1 MQRLMRLYGAAAADD
16 DSPSMVPRSAPTKL
30 QITAASTPS
39 PVRRGRPIGSVNG
52 SGRGRGR
59 PPKYG
64 RGLNGGARDD
74 GDEDCPPD
82 PSDAWVRQYFM
93 GCQQCG
99 IDDLGTEQQF
109 SQHFLQVH
117 NDDRPYKCQDL
128 KKEGCTSA
136 FRMRTTYKEHIRGE
150 ASSDR
155 ICCVK
160 SAKKIQFFIFR

>member
-1 MQRLMRLYGAAAADD
+1 MQRLMRLYDAEND
-16 DSPSMVPRSAPTKL
+16 DSPSMVPRSAPTDL
-30 QITAASTPS
+30 QLVPFSTPS
-39 PVRRGRPIGSVNG
+39 PARRGRPIGSVNG

-64 RGLNGGARDD
+64 QGVNGSPGEVDD
-74 GDEDCPPD
+74 DCPPD

-93 GCQQCG
+93 GCKQCG

-109 SQHFLQVH
+109 SQHFLNVH

-150 ASSDR
+150 QIDD
-155 ICCVK
+155 
-160 SAKKIQFFIFR
+160 